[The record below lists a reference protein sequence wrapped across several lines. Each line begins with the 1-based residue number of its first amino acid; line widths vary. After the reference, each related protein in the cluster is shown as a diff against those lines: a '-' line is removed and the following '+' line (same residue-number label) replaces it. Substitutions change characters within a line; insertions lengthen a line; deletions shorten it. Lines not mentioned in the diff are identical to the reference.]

1 MSINISDESNLLLK
15 KACLKPG
22 VYISGLS
29 DTIIREFFGAK
40 LTETE
45 KANLI
50 DARKGGEVMYR
61 VIIEWCDSLEMFNE
75 KWVSKRINTKE
86 DAEKEAINKIQLLN
100 ASIEKEKLDFK
111 IIHQGIYKLESEVK

>member
-1 MSINISDESNLLLK
+1 MSINISDEANLMLK

-29 DTIIREFFGAK
+29 DTIIRDFFGAK

-50 DARKGGEVMYR
+50 DARK
-61 VIIEWCDSLEMFNE
+61 
-75 KWVSKRINTKE
+75 
-86 DAEKEAINKIQLLN
+86 A
-100 ASIEKEKLDFK
+100 
-111 IIHQGIYKLESEVK
+111 VK